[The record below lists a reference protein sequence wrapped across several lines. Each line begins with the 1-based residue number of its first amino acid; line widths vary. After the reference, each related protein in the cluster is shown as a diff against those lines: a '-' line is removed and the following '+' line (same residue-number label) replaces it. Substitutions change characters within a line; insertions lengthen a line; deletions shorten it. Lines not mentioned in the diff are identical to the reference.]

1 MPPCKVN
8 HCPYNAVRG
17 RSMCAWDRD
26 RIVVKNGLRNRRKIA
41 ACEKYQD
48 YMDSCTKRKYNSIAP
63 PMFEPSL
70 APRARKTTPQKEKE
84 KEKEQEE
91 EEQEE
96 DEQQEEEAAD
106 TCFDDDD
113 SCFVGDATD
122 TATDTDDTGDSTKQ
136 REVARFVTAFHS
148 YLNNVTTQ
156 NRNED
161 KTVTK
166 FMRSM
171 TAYSK
176 YLLQTNK
183 TKGTYTLTPYTH
195 THTHTR
201 THAHRRAW
209 VHFGVKT
216 VSRRSVRTGS
226 FALYKRSFVCSS
238 RKSEVVGKVPR
249 FQK

>member
-1 MPPCKVN
+1 
-8 HCPYNAVRG
+8 
-17 RSMCAWDRD
+17 MCAWDRD
-26 RIVVKNGLRNRRKIA
+26 RIVVKNGFRNPRKRA
-41 ACEKYQD
+41 ACEEYQE
-48 YMDSCTKRKYNSIAP
+48 YMDTCTKRKYNSIAP

-84 KEKEQEE
+84 KEKEQE

-122 TATDTDDTGDSTKQ
+122 TATDTDDTGDSTQQ

-195 THTHTR
+195 THTHTHTR

-238 RKSEVVGKVPR
+238 RESEVVGKVPR